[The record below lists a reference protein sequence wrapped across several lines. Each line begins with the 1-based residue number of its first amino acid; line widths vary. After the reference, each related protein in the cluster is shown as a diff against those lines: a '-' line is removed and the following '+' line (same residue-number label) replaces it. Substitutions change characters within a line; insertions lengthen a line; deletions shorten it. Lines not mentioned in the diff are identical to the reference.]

1 MIRPLLTAYL
11 AEFGP
16 LKLVCEALAMALLF
30 AVIGGLFVVTPA
42 SVDAPATPELAADGS
57 GRGEAW

>member
-1 MIRPLLTAYL
+1 MRPLLTAYL

-30 AVIGGLFVVTPA
+30 AAIGAAFVVLP
-42 SVDAPATPELAADGS
+42 
-57 GRGEAW
+57 